1 MKENNK
7 GTKEATTTLGSYD
20 LKESGAEVSSLK
32 LQKTRSTSDVES
44 EEEIGI
50 TSVEEGTGKTE
61 ATATTT
67 VVEGDEM
74 REVGTVNSSTEKVV
88 VDNNYEIDG
97 ESTAADE
104 KIALLAQ
111 SEGDNTIDSEAEEV
125 EEVVNEERL

>member
-1 MKENNK
+1 
-7 GTKEATTTLGSYD
+7 LGSYD

-32 LQKTRSTSDVES
+32 LQKTRSTSDEES

-50 TSVEEGTGKTE
+50 TLVEEGIEKTE

-67 VVEGDEM
+67 VVEGDKM
-74 REVGTVNSSTEKVV
+74 KEVGTVNSSTEKVV

-97 ESTAADE
+97 ESNAVDE
-104 KIALLAQ
+104 KIARLAQ